1 MKIISK
7 LVAALALLVPGIAFA
22 ATPGAFTE
30 ACCALAAC
38 CGLPCC

>member
-1 MKIISK
+1 MKIITR
-7 LVAALALLVPGIAFA
+7 LAAVSALFAPGIAFA
-22 ATPGAFTE
+22 ATPGAFAE